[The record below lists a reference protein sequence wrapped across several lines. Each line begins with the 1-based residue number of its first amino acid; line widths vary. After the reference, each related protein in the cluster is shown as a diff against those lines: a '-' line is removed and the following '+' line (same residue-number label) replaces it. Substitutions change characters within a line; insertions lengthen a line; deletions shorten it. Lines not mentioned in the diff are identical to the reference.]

1 MDGGGHE
8 KGLRSGT
15 LNVPAIVGFGKAAE
29 LAKNRMFQDSKRITK
44 LRDSLLEKI
53 KSSIKGIHINGSL
66 ENRIP
71 NNLNVSFSGV
81 DGDSLLINMDDIAV
95 SNGAACSSTLKEPS
109 YVLKAIGLED
119 KLAEASIRFGIGRET
134 TEEEID
140 YTVNKLKTI
149 VKDLR
154 EIEEMKNSF

>member
-1 MDGGGHE
+1 
-8 KGLRSGT
+8 
-15 LNVPAIVGFGKAAE
+15 
-29 LAKNRMFQDSKRITK
+29 
-44 LRDSLLEKI
+44 
-53 KSSIKGIHINGSL
+53 
-66 ENRIP
+66 
-71 NNLNVSFSGV
+71 
-81 DGDSLLINMDDIAV
+81 MDDIAV

-119 KLAEASIRFGIGRET
+119 KLAEASIRFELQEN